1 MTLTH
6 SFRPFLF
13 ILFISTVLVAG
24 ISLYSYSQ
32 SKAILKERTALS
44 TQQTVMQTVDELNLM
59 LRSYEDLTYN
69 VITDSGVLSNLQI
82 YGDMQSDELDRFNAA
97 NQIKSILSV
106 RFFNKADI
114 KDVHLFP
121 LDTSA
126 KEISTVGPSESRL
139 AYVNSDWYK
148 QAIAGDGRNVWLE
161 TRRSG
166 FLGGGPPSFAISRI
180 LKLPSGMQF
189 ILFIEINTQEINDE
203 LVETQLGRTGELVML
218 NDSNH
223 LLSQSRQG
231 MVGDSYRVPL
241 LAPDKANRDETKYLL
256 RKAFI
261 RFDGKEQLVVTSRL
275 ASTGWTIEAVVP
287 VNELIQDTAKLR
299 NTMLI
304 SIVII
309 GIATFLVNF
318 FYQRRR
324 SNEAIRY
331 MAYHD
336 HLTDLANRKLFN
348 ELLDREII
356 VSKQQGLRFAVLFMD
371 LDRLKI
377 INDTFGHGA
386 GDKLLVDIAAKL
398 KQHLPKSFTTARF
411 GGDEFLIL
419 MPDVSDD
426 TEVEEVIHELA
437 ALIQQPIYYQDKEL
451 YCSASIGVSMYPQDG
466 ESGPALIKNADMAM
480 YSVKESGRSNHRFYD
495 AAMDQ
500 KSYGKFELERDL
512 RKALEREQLLLVYQP
527 QVHIESDEVVGVE
540 ALVRWKHHERGMI
553 SPADFIPIAEDTRLI
568 IPIGEWILHT
578 ACTQNKAW
586 QDAGFPPVHV
596 SVNLSI
602 HQFQSPGIVDNVANI
617 LSKTGLAPEYLEL
630 EITES
635 IAMHDVEQVIR
646 TLQGLS
652 DLGVKISIDDFGTGY
667 SSLSY
672 LKNFPIERLKV
683 DKSFLDNMIESPKER
698 AIVGSIIVMSHS
710 LGLKVTAE
718 GVEKVEQVQLLREL
732 NCDDAQGYYFSRP
745 LLPDDCAKRLAENAI
760 YAGRG

>member
-1 MTLTH
+1 MKQ
-6 SFRPFLF
+6 SFKPFMF

-32 SKAILKERTALS
+32 SKVILKERMTLS
-44 TQQTVMQTVDELNLM
+44 TQQTVIQTVDELNLM
-59 LRSYEDLTYN
+59 LRAYEDLTYN
-69 VITDSGVLSNLQI
+69 VITDAGILSNLQI
-82 YGDMQSDELDRFNAA
+82 YGDTQGDQLDRFNAA

-106 RFFNKADI
+106 RFFSKADI

-121 LDTSA
+121 LDSPVN
-126 KEISTVGPSESRL
+126 EISTVGPSESRL
-139 AYVNSDWYK
+139 SYVNSDWYK

-161 TRRSG
+161 TRRTG
-166 FLGGGPPSFAISRI
+166 FLGSGQPTFAISRVVTLI
-180 LKLPSGMQF
+180 SGMKF
-189 ILFIEINTQEINDE
+189 ILFVEISTEDVNDMLAE
-203 LVETQLGRTGELVML
+203 AHLGKTGEMVLL
-218 NDSNH
+218 NDANL

-231 MVGDSYRVPL
+231 VTGAKYRIPL
-241 LAPDKANRDETKYLL
+241 LAPDKADPDESKYLM
-256 RKAFI
+256 RSAVNRI
-261 RFDGKEQLVVTSRL
+261 DGKQQLIVTGKL
-275 ASTGWTIEAVVP
+275 ASTGWTVEAFVP
-287 VNELIQDTAKLR
+287 VSELIQDTAKLR
-299 NTMLI
+299 NTMLLCI
-304 SIVII
+304 IVI
-309 GIATFLVNF
+309 GFVTFLVNYL
-318 FYQRRR
+318 YQRRR
-324 SNEAIRY
+324 SSAAIRY

-336 HLTDLANRKLFN
+336 HLTDLANRKLFS
-348 ELLDREII
+348 ELLDREIMI
-356 VSKQQGLRFAVLFMD
+356 SKQQGLRFAVLFID
-371 LDRLKI
+371 LDRLKL

-386 GDKLLVDIAAKL
+386 GDKLLIDIATKL
-398 KQHLPKSFTTARF
+398 KRQLPKEYTTARF

-419 MPDVSDD
+419 MPNIKND
-426 TEVEEVIHELA
+426 TEVEEMLHKLA
-437 ALIQQPIYYQDKEL
+437 ALIQEPIYYQDKEL
-451 YCSASIGVSMYPQDG
+451 YCSASIGVSIYPQDG
-466 ESGPALIKNADMAM
+466 EDGSSLIKNADMAM

-495 AAMDQ
+495 SEMDK

-527 QVHIESDEVVGVE
+527 QVHVESGAIVGVE

-553 SPADFIPIAEDTRLI
+553 SPADFIPIAEETRLI
-568 IPIGEWILHT
+568 IPIGEWILYT
-578 ACTQNKAW
+578 ACRQNKAW
-586 QDAGFPPVHV
+586 QEAGLSPVHV

-602 HQFQSPGIVDNVANI
+602 HQFQSPGIVENVAHI
-617 LSKTGLAPEYLEL
+617 LRETGLAPQWLEL

-718 GVEKVEQVQLLREL
+718 GVEKVEQVQLLQEL
-732 NCDDAQGYYFSRP
+732 SCDDAQGYYFSRP

-760 YAGRG
+760 YAGGR

>member
-1 MTLTH
+1 MTP
-6 SFRPFLF
+6 SFKPFLF
-13 ILFISTVLVAG
+13 ILIISTVLVAG
-24 ISLYSYSQ
+24 ISFYSYSQ
-32 SKAILKERTALS
+32 SKVILKERMTLA

-69 VITDSGVLSNLQI
+69 VITDAGILSSLQT
-82 YGDMQSDELDRFNAA
+82 YGDMQSDELDRYNAA

-161 TRRSG
+161 TRRNG
-166 FLGGGPPSFAISRI
+166 FLGVESPSFAISRI
-180 LKLPSGMQF
+180 LKLTSGIKF
-189 ILFIEINTQEINDE
+189 ILFIEISSQEVNDE
-203 LVETQLGRTGELVML
+203 LAETQLGKTGELVLL
-218 NDSNH
+218 NDASL
-223 LLSQSRQG
+223 LLSQSHQG
-231 MVGDSYRVPL
+231 IIGDKYRIPL
-241 LAPDKANRDETKYLL
+241 LAPDKTNRDETKYLM
-256 RKAFI
+256 RKAFVQV
-261 RFDGKEQLVVTSRL
+261 DGKEHLVVTSKL
-275 ASTGWTIEAVVP
+275 ASTGWTVEAVFP

-304 SIVII
+304 SIVLI
-309 GIATFLVNF
+309 GIATFLINF
-318 FYQRRR
+318 FYQRRL
-324 SNEAIRY
+324 SNAAIRY

-348 ELLDREII
+348 ELLDRE
-356 VSKQQGLRFAVLFMD
+356 VVLSKQQGLRFAVLFID
-371 LDRLKI
+371 LDRLKL

-386 GDKLLVDIAAKL
+386 GDKLLVDIGAKL
-398 KQHLPKSFTTARF
+398 KQHLPKSYTTARF
-411 GGDEFLIL
+411 GGDEFLVL
-419 MPDVSDD
+419 MPNVKDD
-426 TEVEEVIHELA
+426 FEIEVVIHELA

-451 YCSASIGVSMYPQDG
+451 FVSASIGVSMYPQDG
-466 ESGPALIKNADMAM
+466 DSGPALIKNADMAM

-495 AAMDQ
+495 AEMDK

-527 QVHIESDEVVGVE
+527 QVHVESGEVVGVE
-540 ALVRWKHHERGMI
+540 ALVRWKHHEQGMI
-553 SPADFIPIAEDTRLI
+553 SPADFIPIAEETRLI
-568 IPIGEWILHT
+568 IPIGEWILYT
-578 ACTQNKAW
+578 ACRQNKSW
-586 QDAGFPPVHV
+586 QDAGLPPVHV

-602 HQFQSPGIVDNVANI
+602 HQFQSPGIVDNVAYI
-617 LSKTGLAPEYLEL
+617 LRETGLAPQYLEL

-718 GVEKVEQVQLLREL
+718 GVENVEQVQLLREL
-732 NCDDAQGYYFSRP
+732 NCDDAQGYYYSRP
-745 LLPDDCAKRLAENAI
+745 LFPDDCAKRIAENAI

>member
-1 MTLTH
+1 MTQ
-6 SFRPFLF
+6 SFKPFLF

-32 SKAILKERTALS
+32 SKVILKERMTLS

-59 LRSYEDLTYN
+59 LRTYEDLTYN
-69 VITDSGVLSNLQI
+69 VITDAGILSSLQI
-82 YGDMQSDELDRFNAA
+82 YGDMQGDPLDRFNAA

-106 RFFNKADI
+106 RFFSKADI
-114 KDVHLFP
+114 KDVHFFP
-121 LDTSA
+121 IDSLV
-126 KEISTVGPSESRL
+126 KEISTVGPSEPRL

-148 QAIAGDGRNVWLE
+148 QAIAGNGRNVWLE
-161 TRRSG
+161 TRRTG
-166 FLGGGPPSFAISRI
+166 FLESGQPSFAISRI
-180 LKLPSGMQF
+180 LTLPTGMKY
-189 ILFIEINTQEINDE
+189 ILFVEISTQDVNSALAEA
-203 LVETQLGRTGELVML
+203 TLGKTGEMVLL
-218 NDSNH
+218 NDGNR
-223 LLSQSRQG
+223 LLSQSRQS
-231 MVGDSYRVPL
+231 VIGDKYRIPL
-241 LAPDKANRDETKYLL
+241 LAPDKANRDESKYLM
-256 RKAFI
+256 RNAVARI
-261 RFDGKEQLVVTSRL
+261 DGKQQLVVTGKL

-304 SIVII
+304 CIVFI
-309 GIATFLVNF
+309 GIATFLVNYL
-318 FYQRRR
+318 YQRRR
-324 SNEAIRY
+324 SSAAIRY

-348 ELLDREII
+348 ELLDREVN
-356 VSKQQGLRFAVLFMD
+356 VSKQQGLRFAVLFID
-371 LDRLKI
+371 LDRLKL

-386 GDKLLVDIAAKL
+386 GDKLLVDIATKL
-398 KQHLPKSFTTARF
+398 KRQLPKEYTAARF

-419 MPDVSDD
+419 MPNVRDGV
-426 TEVEEVIHELA
+426 EVELLIHELA

-466 ESGPALIKNADMAM
+466 DDGPSLIKNADMAM
-480 YSVKESGRSNHRFYD
+480 YSVKESGRSSHRFYD
-495 AAMDQ
+495 IAMDK

-527 QVHIESDEVVGVE
+527 QVHLESGTIVGVE
-540 ALVRWKHHERGMI
+540 ALVRWKHHEQGMI
-553 SPADFIPIAEDTRLI
+553 SPANFIPIAEETRLI
-568 IPIGEWILHT
+568 IPIGEWILYT
-578 ACTQNKAW
+578 ACRQNKSW
-586 QDAGFPPVHV
+586 QEDGLPPVHV

-602 HQFQSPGIVDNVANI
+602 HQFQSPGIVDNVARI
-617 LSKTGLAPEYLEL
+617 LRETGLAPQWLEL

-732 NCDDAQGYYFSRP
+732 SCDDAQGYYYSRP
-745 LLPDDCAKRLAENAI
+745 LLPDDCAKRLAENATF
-760 YAGRG
+760 AVRG